1 MTYPNITTDILFRFN
16 NSTFELLVKNFLL
29 EKIKDISVTV
39 SSEIVEEENVI
50 SKDEWIN
57 QAPIIGIHI
66 NDNFLVHHKK
76 NNPELNL
83 FYDALKEVLS
93 PIANISKPIFE
104 AIKYPNYKPFVF
116 ITIYYK
122 TQDNLIF
129 KFIYDGK
136 ENVEEVIKSI
146 HQIVDL
152 LLKYINNTDENLI
165 RAIQSSFTQNNSI
178 KYFIYDNDWFV
189 LNPVIEVSKEINKK
203 YLENKDTR
211 VSKPHILMQ
220 RDNYSKYLILDS
232 NWVLEFEGLETL
244 LIKPNDVSLYSSIS
258 IKNLKQAQSFYDEVI
273 IPRLKEYGG
282 AFPSYE
288 KQKEYYNYFEL
299 IITSI
304 IFAYTS
310 LEAFANIC
318 IPNNYEYITD
328 KAGVKTIYSKTAI
341 ERKFPLRD
349 KFKKMLSPI
358 LKISNITNE
367 VWWHKFIKLEE
378 IRNEIIHTKGTTSE
392 ERYSKLLTKEI
403 FELVN
408 VHQEII
414 TFFGNYISQNKQE
427 LLEKFPY
434 SFGFDEFLPGFATK
448 ENFDKSREILRR

>member
-1 MTYPNITTDILFRFN
+1 MTYPNLTTDILFRFN
-16 NSTFELLVKNFLL
+16 NSTFELLVKNFLIQ
-29 EKIKDISVTV
+29 KIKDTSITV

-50 SKDEWIN
+50 SKDEWIT

-66 NDNFLVHHKK
+66 NENFLAHHEN
-76 NNPELNL
+76 NNPELNI

-93 PIANISKPIFE
+93 PIANISKPIYETVKF
-104 AIKYPNYKPFVF
+104 PNYKPFVF

-122 TQDNLIF
+122 TQDNLVF

-136 ENVEEVIKSI
+136 ENVEQIIKSI

-152 LLKYINNTDENLI
+152 LLKYIKNTDENLI
-165 RAIQSSFTQNNSI
+165 KAIQSSFTQNNSI

-189 LNPVIEVSKEINKK
+189 LNPIIEVSKEINKK

-220 RDNYSKYLILDS
+220 RDNYSKYIILDS

-349 KFKKMLSPI
+349 KFKEMLSPL

-367 VWWHKFIKLEE
+367 AWWHKFIKLEE

-403 FELVN
+403 FELIN
-408 VHQEII
+408 VHIEII
-414 TFFGNYISQNKQE
+414 SFFGNYISQNKQE
-427 LLEKFPY
+427 LLAKFPY

-448 ENFDKSREILRR
+448 ENFDKSRETLRR